1 MTIEQQRQP
10 ILIVG
15 AGELGTSVLEALT
28 AHPKR
33 DAARS
38 PISVLLRKSTIES
51 ADPAK
56 RASNERLRAL
66 GAAELV
72 PGDVVGGSEEELAN
86 TFRRFHTVVVCAGMG
101 LPAGTQLR
109 ITRAALAAGVPRLLP
124 WQWGIDYDVVGFGS
138 AQDLFDEQL
147 SVRQLLRGQQATDWA
162 VVSMGLFMSF
172 LFAPAF
178 GAVDLG
184 RRTVRGLGGWDTPVT
199 TTTVRDIGRVAA
211 EVVCDPRDDA
221 HRRVVYAGGDT
232 LTYGRVAELVEKRFG
247 GPWTR
252 EEWPLDLLKKRSEEN
267 PDDAM
272 VKYQNVFAAGKGV
285 AWDLA
290 ETINRQRGM
299 QMQTVEDYLAEMKD
313 LE

>member
-1 MTIEQQRQP
+1 MTTQQQQHQP

-15 AGELGTSVLEALT
+15 AGELGTAVLEALV

-33 DAARS
+33 DAAHS

-72 PGDVVGGSEEELAN
+72 PGDVVGASEEELAD

-109 ITRAALAAGVPRLLP
+109 IARAALAAGVPRLLP
-124 WQWGIDYDVVGFGS
+124 WQWGVDYDAVGPGS

-147 SVRQLLRGQQATDWA
+147 AVRRLLRGQEATDWV
-162 VVSMGLFMSF
+162 VVSVGLFMSF
-172 LFAPAF
+172 LFEPAF
-178 GAVDLG
+178 GAVDPAA
-184 RRTVRGLGGWDTPVT
+184 RTARGLGGWDTPVT
-199 TTTVRDIGRVAA
+199 ATAVRDVGRVAA
-211 EVVCDPRDDA
+211 EAVCDPRDA

-232 LTYGRVAELVEKRFG
+232 LTYGRVAELAEKRFG
-247 GPWTR
+247 GHWTR
-252 EEWPLDLLKKRSEEN
+252 EEWPLDLLKRKALEN

-272 VKYQNVFAAGKGV
+272 VKYQIVFGAGRGV

-290 ETINRQRGM
+290 GTINRQRGM
-299 QMQTVEDYLAEMKD
+299 QMQTVEDYLAEMQD

>member
-1 MTIEQQRQP
+1 MTTQQQQHQP

-15 AGELGTSVLEALT
+15 AGELGTSVLEAIA

-38 PISVLLRKSTIES
+38 PVSVLLRKSTIES

-72 PGDVVGGSEEELAN
+72 PGDVVGESEEELAD
-86 TFRRFHTVVVCAGMG
+86 TFRRFHTVVVCTGMG

-109 ITRAALAAGVPRLLP
+109 IARAALAAGVPRLLP
-124 WQWGIDYDVVGFGS
+124 WQWGVDYDAVGPGS

-147 SVRQLLRGQQATDWA
+147 AVRQLLRGQEATDWA
-162 VVSMGLFMSF
+162 VVSVGLFMSF
-172 LFAPAF
+172 LFEPAF
-178 GAVDLG
+178 GAVDLA
-184 RRTVRGLGGWDTPVT
+184 RRTARGLGGWDTPVT
-199 TTTVRDIGRVAA
+199 ATAVRDIGRVAA
-211 EVVCDPRDDA
+211 EVVCDPRDA

-247 GPWTR
+247 GPWKR
-252 EEWPLDLLKKRSEEN
+252 EEWPLDLLKKKAQEN

-272 VKYQNVFAAGKGV
+272 VKYQIVFGAGKGV

-290 ETINRQRGM
+290 GTINRQRGM
-299 QMQTVEDYLAEMKD
+299 QMQTVEDYLAEMQD